1 MKLATTHNVKPIR
14 GATVVFCN
22 TSSGMQKQCS
32 TARGLGKFSQSHEL
46 GILLGLMCK
55 YVCEEC
61 DFRIFGGTTEDG
73 QTNIGV
79 ELTEGT
85 ILDNMA
91 VVNGYAEKL
100 QGSSTPFTGNWGDP
114 IEEGLGDIESDWG
127 VKADGDAA
135 ADAKEPKAEAVQ
147 FPFDYLEDLI
157 KQRRKIDNFLVLS
170 HQLIQTGS
178 AAGESGHMTVRNLL
192 HKYRQEVNPDLLFVS
207 VDLSGKGN
215 SILDGNEAHPNDVMI
230 TGFSDSIL
238 RFIAERGDTNQLQYV
253 EHIDEAKK
261 LPKDTKLAASAA
273 TPYLEELD
281 ALAEDTKAV
290 LYNTP
295 STHLHER
302 WRTAR
307 IFISS
312 TFLDMHG
319 ERDLLTRHVIPE
331 LRERCRAKRIHI
343 SEVDLRWGIT
353 EEEANHER
361 QLESCLSEVDRCR
374 PFFVGLLGKR
384 YGYTPKEYKTF
395 SGDPKFD
402 WLKTYPAGRS
412 VTELEMHYGA
422 LKDPSTSKQS
432 FFYFRD
438 NSFVTQVPQEH
449 RKVFE
454 SESKEAAAKIDA
466 LKQAIRG
473 SSCTYFE
480 GYKCNWAGALDSNG
494 RPMVTGLD
502 ELHHRILTDLWG
514 AICKVYPDAAPISDP
529 LDEERHEHYAAAETH
544 TRHFVGRKEII
555 EKLTRF
561 CDGVTGLSASIPTN
575 ASGAVVITGAAGCG
589 KSALLAQFSRQYAI
603 LSTKKKAGA
612 AAPPSLFM
620 LTHHVGSSPDSTD
633 VRKMLYRICAELARR
648 FRLETEVPEDYKEL
662 RKAFP
667 QILRQAAFQGRV
679 VLIIDGIN
687 QLDPANRALSLDW
700 LPARSPVKIV
710 LSTVEGDVTHGILRR
725 RRPPPPEVA
734 LTPLDPKERQTLV
747 RLVLAE
753 YHKKLDEK
761 PMNDQM
767 RVLLKKADA
776 VSPLYLILACEELRM
791 FGVFEQLSDR
801 IKALSAVLSR
811 LMEEILHRLEIDH
824 GRTLVSTALG
834 CIASARGGLRES
846 ELLVLLRRRDHA
858 EDSLPRAI
866 WTRFLRAITPFL
878 RPVARKGD
886 VEAPLSFFYQQMHQA
901 VTHKYLES
909 DGGARVNRLLAEFF
923 ISKGME
929 YERTVS
935 ELPYHLVRARMW
947 NEVESLLTDLSFVE
961 RKCLLG
967 KSHDLNADYLDAC
980 SPSNRAIWGTSVLAH
995 APSLFAAPAQ
1005 TPPGLQKV
1013 MDFWQFSA
1021 SNSHVLARRPHLVFQ
1036 QAANQPAS
1044 SAPSSVADSLWNAK
1058 KETRAWIKWINKPQQ
1073 KDACK
1078 LTVNSFSEPVV
1089 ACAYSQDGTRVA
1101 LASRD
1106 CTVRI
1111 FDAATGSEICALVG
1125 HSNWVVSCCFSPNGQ
1140 MLASASWDNT
1150 VKLWDA
1156 ELGSELF
1163 TLHGHTRAV
1172 SVVKFSADGK
1182 EVASGAWD
1190 TTVRIWDTVLGR
1202 SMRVL
1207 RGHTKP
1213 VNALAYSPDGKKLA
1227 SGGWDGTIRVW
1238 NTEIANKLLPLTD
1251 KEKEKKEKE
1260 RAKEEVPHVTLTGHN
1275 GSVRGIAFSP
1285 NGKQIVSS
1293 GVDNTIRLWDVGA
1306 AKMITPLGSHSKPT
1320 TSCAYSADGK
1330 MLASTSDDGT
1340 VKVWAAMLGK
1350 ELSSTRVATGWLN
1363 CVAFSPD
1370 DKRVAAGSSE
1380 CTIRLY
1386 EYPDWIEGA
1395 TLTGHTRTV
1404 SCVVFSPVD
1413 NGRLLA
1419 SGSDDGTARIWDS
1432 HTGTCLATLVGHR
1445 DCVGSVAFSPDG
1457 LRLAT
1462 ASDDYFVRLWDL
1474 TPVQEATRTVT
1485 CNTIMELSGH
1495 SNIVRSVAFSPNG
1508 KYLASA
1514 SRDCT
1519 IRLYKGETGQ
1529 FITTLAGHQDWI
1541 NCISF
1546 APDSRH
1552 LVSSA
1557 WDYNLKV
1564 WDVRKGKEECTLK
1577 GHILSVEGCGFSQD
1591 GRMVVSSGYDA
1602 TIRVWDS
1609 VAGTE
1614 ITSLTG
1620 HTQRINGMGLAHDG
1634 RTAATVSDDG
1644 TLKVWDYMSGSEI
1657 ATLVGHSN
1665 TVRGCAFSPT
1675 APSTLVSVADDST
1688 AKIWDVT
1695 ATSLDASHSA
1705 WVNGVAFSR
1714 DGKLLASASDDG
1726 TIKVWDTQTA
1736 QCKRTLR
1743 DGHKGAVLSCVFL
1756 QDGRLLSTAT
1766 DNSVVLWNADLRY
1779 AFSLEGHINAV
1790 RACAASDDGNYVATA
1805 SWDCTVRVWGTRTF
1819 DDVIFTGHKD
1829 WVDTVAFAPNSK
1841 LMVSGGRD
1849 NCVILWDPRDISAA
1863 PRILTG
1869 HTNWVSAV
1877 AVSHDNKYVASGS
1890 YDNTVR
1896 VWDAAKGSCV
1906 RVLAGHKAAVTGVAF
1921 TPNGGRILSVSLD
1934 GVLHMWDAKSGKI
1947 LSEFVHSGPATAFS
1961 FGSAARLL
1969 ASGDSIGNV
1978 YLLHYIKKQ

>member
-1 MKLATTHNVKPIR
+1 M
-14 GATVVFCN
+14 
-22 TSSGMQKQCS
+22 
-32 TARGLGKFSQSHEL
+32 
-46 GILLGLMCK
+46 
-55 YVCEEC
+55 
-61 DFRIFGGTTEDG
+61 
-73 QTNIGV
+73 
-79 ELTEGT
+79 
-85 ILDNMA
+85 
-91 VVNGYAEKL
+91 
-100 QGSSTPFTGNWGDP
+100 
-114 IEEGLGDIESDWG
+114 
-127 VKADGDAA
+127 
-135 ADAKEPKAEAVQ
+135 
-147 FPFDYLEDLI
+147 
-157 KQRRKIDNFLVLS
+157 
-170 HQLIQTGS
+170 
-178 AAGESGHMTVRNLL
+178 
-192 HKYRQEVNPDLLFVS
+192 
-207 VDLSGKGN
+207 
-215 SILDGNEAHPNDVMI
+215 DGNEAHPNDVMI

-261 LPKDTKLAASAA
+261 LPKDPKLAASAA
-273 TPYLEELD
+273 TPYLDELD
-281 ALAEDTKAV
+281 ALPDDASKAV
-290 LYNTP
+290 FYNTP
-295 STHLHER
+295 ATHAHER

-319 ERDLLTRHVIPE
+319 ERDLITRHVIPE

-374 PFFVGLLGKR
+374 PFFVGLLGRR

-402 WLKTYPAGRS
+402 WLKSYPAGRS

-422 LKDPSTSKQS
+422 LKDPSNAKQA

-438 NSFVTQVPQEH
+438 QSFVSQVPQEH
-449 RKVFE
+449 RKIFE
-454 SESKEAAAKIDA
+454 PESKEAAAKIDA

-480 GYKCNWAGALDSNG
+480 GYKCNWAGAVDSHG

-514 AICKVYPDAAPISDP
+514 AICKVYPEAAPVTDP
-529 LDEERHEHYAAAETH
+529 LDEERYEHIAFSETH
-544 TRHFVGRKEII
+544 TRHFVGRKEVM

-561 CDGVTGLSASIPTN
+561 CDGVTGLSAAIPIN
-575 ASGAVVITGAAGCG
+575 ASGAAVVTGPAGCG
-589 KSALLAQFSRQYAI
+589 KSALLAQFAQQYAL

-612 AAPPSLFM
+612 AAPSSLFM

-633 VRKMLYRICAELARR
+633 VRKMIYRICAELARR

-667 QILRQAAFQGRV
+667 IILRQAAFQGRV

-700 LPARSPVKIV
+700 LPTRSPVKII

-725 RRPPPPEVA
+725 RRPPPPE
-734 LTPLDPKERQTLV
+734 LPLIPLDAKERQTLV

-753 YHKKLDEK
+753 YHKKLDER

-791 FGVFEQLSDR
+791 FGVFEQLSER

-824 GRTLVSTALG
+824 GRALVSTALG
-834 CIASARGGLRES
+834 CMASARGGLRES

-858 EDSLPRAI
+858 EEALPRAI
-866 WTRFLRAITPFL
+866 WTRFLRAIQPFL

-886 VEAPLSFFYQQMHQA
+886 VEAPLSFFYHQMHLA

-909 DGGARVNRLLAEFF
+909 DGGVRVNRLLAEFF
-923 ISKGME
+923 MSKGMQ

-947 NEVESLLTDLSFVE
+947 NELESLLTDLSFVE
-961 RKCLLG
+961 RKCSLG
-967 KSHDLNADYLDAC
+967 KAHELTADYLDAC
-980 SPSNRAIWGTSVLAH
+980 SPANRAIWGTSALAH
-995 APSLFAAPAQ
+995 APSSFSAPTQ
-1005 TPPGLQKV
+1005 IPPGLQKV
-1013 MDFWQFSA
+1013 MGFWQFAA

-1036 QAANQPAS
+1036 QAANQPSTSSPAS
-1044 SAPSSVADSLWNAK
+1044 IAETLWNTK
-1058 KETRAWIKWINKPQQ
+1058 KENRAWIKWINKPQQ
-1073 KDACK
+1073 QDACK
-1078 LTVNSFSEPVV
+1078 MTINSFSEPVV

-1101 LASRD
+1101 CASRD
-1106 CTVRI
+1106 CTVRV
-1111 FDAATGSEICALVG
+1111 FDAATGSEISVLVG

-1140 MLASASWDNT
+1140 MLVSGSWDNS
-1150 VKLWDA
+1150 VKIWDV

-1163 TLHGHTRAV
+1163 TLNGHARAV
-1172 SVVKFSADGK
+1172 SVVKFSPDGK

-1190 TTVRIWDTVLGR
+1190 TTIRIWDTVLGR
-1202 SMRVL
+1202 SLRVL

-1213 VNALAYSPDGKKLA
+1213 INALAYSPDGKKLA
-1227 SGGWDGTIRVW
+1227 SAGWDGTIRVW
-1238 NTEIANKLLPLTD
+1238 ETVIANKMLPLTD
-1251 KEKEKKEKE
+1251 KEKKDKEKE
-1260 RAKEEVPHVTLTGHN
+1260 RGKEEIPHIVLKGHE
-1275 GSVRGIAFSP
+1275 GSVRGLAFSP

-1350 ELSSTRVATGWLN
+1350 ELISTRVATGWLN

-1370 DKRVAAGSSE
+1370 DNLIAAGSSE
-1380 CTIRLY
+1380 CTIKLY
-1386 EYPDWIEGA
+1386 LYPDCIESI

-1413 NGRLLA
+1413 NGRILA
-1419 SGSDDGTARIWDS
+1419 SGSDDGTARIWDTK
-1432 HTGTCLATLVGHR
+1432 TGACLANLVGHR

-1457 LRLAT
+1457 LRLAS
-1462 ASDDYFVRLWDL
+1462 ASDDYFVRVWDL
-1474 TPVQEATRTVT
+1474 APVRGASGPVN
-1485 CNTIMELSGH
+1485 CNTLMELGGH

-1519 IRLYKGETGQ
+1519 IRLYKGDTGHH
-1529 FITTLAGHQDWI
+1529 ITTFSGHLDWI

-1546 APDSRH
+1546 ASDSRH

-1577 GHILSVEGCGFSQD
+1577 GHALSVEGCGFSLD
-1591 GRMVVSSGYDA
+1591 GRMVVSCGYDA

-1665 TVRGCAFSPT
+1665 TVRGCAFSPSS
-1675 APSTLVSVADDST
+1675 PSSLVSVADDST

-1705 WVNGVAFSR
+1705 WVNGVAFSHN
-1714 DGKLLASASDDG
+1714 GKSLASASDDG
-1726 TIKVWDTQTA
+1726 TIKVWNTQTA
-1736 QCKRTLR
+1736 KCERTLR
-1743 DGHKGAVLSCVFL
+1743 GAHTSTVASCAFL
-1756 QDGRLLSTAT
+1756 PDGRLVSAGT
-1766 DNSVVLWNADLRY
+1766 DNSVVVWDTDLRNY
-1779 AFSLEGHINAV
+1779 TELLGHSNAV
-1790 RACAASDDGNYVATA
+1790 RSCATSDDGKYIATA
-1805 SWDCTVRVWGTRTF
+1805 SWDCTIKVWNARTLELES
-1819 DDVIFTGHKD
+1819 IFTGHED
-1829 WVDTVAFAPNSK
+1829 WVDTVAFAPNGK

-1849 NCVILWDPRDISAA
+1849 NKVLMWNPANVSTAATILN
-1863 PRILTG
+1863 G

-1877 AVSHDNKYVASGS
+1877 AVSHDSRFIASGS

-1896 VWDAAKGSCV
+1896 VWDAAKGACV
-1906 RVLAGHKAAVTGVAF
+1906 KVLEGHKAAVTGVAF

-1934 GVLHMWDAKSGKI
+1934 GILHLWDAKSGKV

-1961 FGSAARLL
+1961 FGSSARLL

-1978 YLLHYIKKQ
+1978 YLLNYVKKQ